1 MSECDVFVMDQQNE
15 EWFELVEYVETF
27 DMSISFLEGP
37 PGPPGPAG
45 EAIFIPHV
53 SEEGVLSW
61 TNTAGLPN
69 PDPIDLSGP
78 AGTTDYADL
87 SNKPSINGVQL
98 SGNKTTADLLISF
111 SKADVGLG
119 NVDNVRQYSA
129 SNPPPYPVTAING
142 KTGAVSLN
150 ASDVGAIA
158 DDATIPVANG
168 GTGATTPAAA
178 RANLGIPEPY
188 NTTIVW
194 SNSTPVDVLT
204 EQTLT
209 ISESR
214 LNFKYFYLE
223 VYANSFAGGNRGAL
237 IVPANTLN
245 AVYFPLACAGVSG
258 WVRLQF
264 DSSTTIRFLSSSYS
278 SLLLNGIVGM
288 K

>member
-1 MSECDVFVMDQQNE
+1 MSECDFFVMEEQNE

-87 SNKPSINGVQL
+87 INRPSINGVEL
-98 SGNKTTADLLISF
+98 IGNKTTADLQISF

-129 SNPPPYPVTAING
+129 SNPPPYPVTSVNG
-142 KTGAVSLN
+142 SVGAVSITLDGLGATDYVVEQGTLDGWSYIKY
-150 ASDVGAIA
+150 ASGRAELWRSESAGVL
-158 DDATIPVANG
+158 TKG
-168 GTGATTPAAA
+168 GTLNGWNWVTYTAVLPSILDSVCGAVSSAKWGT
-178 RANLGIPEPY
+178 
-188 NTTIVW
+188 
-194 SNSTPVDVLT
+194 
-204 EQTLT
+204 
-209 ISESR
+209 
-214 LNFKYFYLE
+214 
-223 VYANSFAGGNRGAL
+223 
-237 IVPANTLN
+237 
-245 AVYFPLACAGVSG
+245 GVSWG
-258 WVRLQF
+258 GPRDVTR
-264 DSSTTIRFLSSSYS
+264 YS
-278 SLLLNGIVGM
+278 FQSVIFGNQDEVACTVEMHVWGAYL
-288 K
+288 